1 MKQLDFEHAEYQD
14 RLRRARAVLR
24 DHAVDGMIVHDPANI
39 FWLTGWRGKGY
50 QIYQALILTVDERP
64 LSLLTRTSDVFEAQ
78 MTSIVDEVQ
87 GWRSE
92 AGDEPIAIVGT
103 LLRSGGLI

>member
-1 MKQLDFEHAEYQD
+1 MKQLDFAHAEYQD
-14 RLRRARAVLR
+14 RLRRARAALR
-24 DHAVDGMIVHDPANI
+24 EHAVDGMIVHDPANI

-78 MTSIVDEVQ
+78 MTSIVDE
-87 GWRSE
+87 
-92 AGDEPIAIVGT
+92 P
-103 LLRSGGLI
+103 